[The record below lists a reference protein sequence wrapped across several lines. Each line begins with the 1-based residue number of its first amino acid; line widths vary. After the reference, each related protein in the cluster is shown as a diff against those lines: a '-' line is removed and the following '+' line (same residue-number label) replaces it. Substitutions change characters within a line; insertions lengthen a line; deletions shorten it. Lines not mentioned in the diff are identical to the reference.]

1 MYMCRSI
8 DERDMILCARYP
20 LPASLSPALQESVLD
35 KELTRANYTRKMHA
49 LLYLEERAQLAALSR
64 SVQLLISRFYFIFV
78 STNSHFNM
86 DLSLCVN
93 NFSQMCQML

>member
-1 MYMCRSI
+1 MRRSI

-20 LPASLSPALQESVLD
+20 LPASLSPALQKSVLD

-49 LLYLEERAQLAALSR
+49 LLYLEERAQLTALSR
-64 SVQLLISRFYFIFV
+64 SVQLLISRFFLFLSIQI
-78 STNSHFNM
+78 SHFNM
-86 DLSLCVN
+86 DLGLCVN